1 MTIHLNK
8 LLCNTHYSQ
17 EVEEELTK
25 VEEELNGKV
34 VDKKNSNSNE
44 NENENQNEIEHGHGH
59 GHGNVPED
67 GHIQGVLSIGTQLK
81 NHILIFLIFFQ
92 KKTKFAIKPRIE
104 KLRWG
109 QLDIC

>member
-17 EVEEELTK
+17 EVEEELTI
-25 VEEELNGKV
+25 VEDGKV
-34 VDKKNSNSNE
+34 VDKKNINK

-92 KKTKFAIKPRIE
+92 KKTKFAIKTRIE